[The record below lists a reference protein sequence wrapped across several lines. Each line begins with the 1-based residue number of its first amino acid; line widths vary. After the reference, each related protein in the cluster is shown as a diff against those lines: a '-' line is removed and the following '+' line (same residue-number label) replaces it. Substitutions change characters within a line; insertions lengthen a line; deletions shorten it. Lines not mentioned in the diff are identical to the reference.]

1 LYLHIVLTTLYKLI
15 VFMYTAPYHKQ
26 TRILSD
32 SKTVGFKNP
41 QQKIQIQT
49 QMKTQKCTRKE
60 RK

>member
-1 LYLHIVLTTLYKLI
+1 
-15 VFMYTAPYHKQ
+15 MYTAPYHKQ